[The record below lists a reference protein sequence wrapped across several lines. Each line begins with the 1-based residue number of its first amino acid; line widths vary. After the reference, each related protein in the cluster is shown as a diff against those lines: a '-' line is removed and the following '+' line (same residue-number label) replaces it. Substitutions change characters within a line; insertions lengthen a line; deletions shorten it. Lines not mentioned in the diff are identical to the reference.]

1 MKLGIIGAMEVEV
14 ALLKEELDDVRV
26 VRAGSHDVYCGR
38 LRGLEVAV
46 VRSGVGKVFAAMCT
60 QALIDV
66 CAPDAIVN
74 TGIAGSLDPSIDI
87 GDFVVATD
95 CIQHDYDVTAAGYF
109 DLGIVPGMP
118 SLGVVANESLRTK
131 LVAAARQT
139 VPDAGVFE
147 GRIASGDQFVAD
159 DERKRFIRGRF
170 SALCCEMESAPIA
183 QVSWANGVPFGIV
196 RAISD
201 KADSTSVEE
210 YPANEE
216 DIALRCARVIL
227 ELAPMLT

>member
-14 ALLKEELDDVRV
+14 SLLKEELDDVRV

-60 QALIDV
+60 QALIDA
-66 CAPDAIVN
+66 CAPDVIVN

-109 DLGIVPGMP
+109 DLGVVPGMP
-118 SLGVVANESLRTK
+118 STGIDADEILRAK
-131 LVAAARQT
+131 LVAAAQQAA
-139 VPDAGVFE
+139 PDAGVFE

-159 DERKRFIRGRF
+159 DERKRFIRGHF

-227 ELAPMLT
+227 ELATMLP